1 MDESGMIT
9 ESEQFLNE
17 IERKGIDAGNLNDL
31 DSFLEVYNYLSSNL
45 EKLQEMRELL
55 QSATVLTESNQ
66 LLQPIKSHWGT
77 WMNMLKSDAVSAK
90 SPIALQVLLNVAWCA
105 NADVRTS
112 NLKSIIPAFTAL
124 K

>member
-45 EKLQEMRELL
+45 E
-55 QSATVLTESNQ
+55 NY
-66 LLQPIKSHWGT
+66 G
-77 WMNMLKSDAVSAK
+77 
-90 SPIALQVLLNVAWCA
+90 
-105 NADVRTS
+105 
-112 NLKSIIPAFTAL
+112 
-124 K
+124 